1 MVSVWY
7 VKVWRR
13 IARLSLERCEKEVE
27 KYRAEVMEEDIERD
41 IEE

>member
-1 MVSVWY
+1 MLSVWH

-13 IARLSLERCEKEVE
+13 IARLSLERRKKEVE
-27 KYRAEVMEEDIERD
+27 KAKMEEDIERD